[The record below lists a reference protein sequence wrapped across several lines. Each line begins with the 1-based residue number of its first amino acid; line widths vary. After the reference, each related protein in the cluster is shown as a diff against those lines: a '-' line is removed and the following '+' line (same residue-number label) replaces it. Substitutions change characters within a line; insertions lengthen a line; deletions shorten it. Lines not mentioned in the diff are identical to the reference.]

1 VPRNRKPSEPTDI
14 QLAKQALIKE
24 RAADGARA
32 AVDYQAAQDAQRT
45 KTARLRA
52 LRLAKE
58 AEMAPVAASGFL
70 PIPTSQRW
78 EP

>member
-1 VPRNRKPSEPTDI
+1 MPRNRKPSEPTDI

-58 AEMAPVAASGFL
+58 AEKK
-70 PIPTSQRW
+70 SQ
-78 EP
+78 